1 MVRTLPYGSWP
12 SSISAEQLAVGGNR
26 LGSPQWVG
34 GQLWWSEGLAA
45 EGGRQTI
52 VRTVADPMAKYEH
65 IMGPQQQRSPS
76 RPGGP
81 GHPDSPQP
89 DGSPQPDVTHQ
100 YDDGAHPEQAIAAE
114 AEPATVMVLPA
125 PFNARSRVHE
135 YGGACWIAL
144 TEAQLPPGL
153 QSSTPDEG
161 VEAAQTD
168 SLVLFVNFTDQ
179 RIYSFRQGEEPRPI
193 TPSGPEVAEA
203 GGPSLRW
210 AQPTAVTLADGTPEV
225 WWICEEHLGG
235 LAADEAPRI
244 ERYIA
249 AVPLDGSAAQDQM
262 SLRKVTPSSRFI
274 AHPRLSPDGTRL
286 AWISW
291 EHPQMPWDG
300 TTLHLGKVAAGI
312 VAEESILDGGTEV
325 SVLQP
330 EWRSESELVYLSDRS
345 GWWNP
350 WGVDLSGEHP
360 AEPRQLRRDDQEY
373 AGPLWQLGASW
384 LTLLGADHALSI
396 HGTAT
401 DSLGVLSLADGTVE
415 PLELPQTSIAAVAL
429 RADGALALYGTSTT
443 EFAAISVGRLERSP
457 DSTTAKSTT
466 AESTIAGQWR
476 VDRLDV
482 VRSSRQDA
490 PDPALLP
497 RPEPITVSDS
507 SGESIHAVLYRP
519 RQSGFAAPAGELPPY
534 IAQVHG
540 GPTGQ
545 AAVGLSLGIAYYTSR
560 GIGVVDINYG
570 GSTGFGRTYRDRLK
584 GQWGVVDVAD
594 TVAVMEHLVNE
605 GIADGTR
612 LGIEGGSAG
621 GWTTLACLTR
631 TSTFAA
637 GVSSFGVA
645 DLVALAED
653 THDFESRYLDG
664 LVGPYPEAAEIY
676 RERAP
681 LNHVDSLECPVL
693 LLQGDEDPI
702 VPPNQAEMFRDALAA
717 KSIPHAYLLFAG
729 EQHGFRKAEN
739 IITSFEASLSFYGQI
754 FGFEPEG
761 IPRLELTTGG

>member
-1 MVRTLPYGSWP
+1 MGGVSYTVAMVTTLPHGSWP
-12 SSISAEQLAVGGNR
+12 STISAEQLAVGGNR

-34 GQLWWSEGLAA
+34 AQLWWSESLAA

-52 VRTVADPMAKYEH
+52 VRTDADPLA
-65 IMGPQQQRSPS
+65 
-76 RPGGP
+76 
-81 GHPDSPQP
+81 
-89 DGSPQPDVTHQ
+89 
-100 YDDGAHPEQAIAAE
+100 AAE
-114 AEPATVMVLPA
+114 HDDDAARRTPAARARTVSVLPA

-135 YGGACWIAL
+135 YGGSSWIAL
-144 TEAQLPPGL
+144 PAGPPASTAPPLGAVPEQAGSQ
-153 QSSTPDEG
+153 QSGSRDP
-161 VEAAQTD
+161 
-168 SLVLFVNFTDQ
+168 LVLFVNFTDQ
-179 RIYSFRQGEEPRPI
+179 RVYAFVEGATPQPI
-193 TPSGPEVAEA
+193 SPVGAEIPAA

-210 AQPTAVTLADGTPEV
+210 AQPTAVSLADGTMEV

-235 LAADEAPRI
+235 EDSAGAARI

-249 AVPLDGSAAQDQM
+249 ALPLDGSAAEDQ
-262 SLRKVTPSSRFI
+262 LAVRKVTPSSRFV
-274 AHPRLSPDGTRL
+274 AHPQLSPDGTQL

-300 TTLHLGKVAAGI
+300 TALHVGQVAGGI
-312 VAEESILDGGTEV
+312 VVEDQVLDGGPEV

-330 EWRSESELVYLSDRS
+330 QWRRDGELLYLSDRS

-350 WGVDLSGEHP
+350 WMVQTGTQLSTPSGAASHGAASAGAAP
-360 AEPRQLRRDDQEY
+360 AETPRQLLVDEQEY
-373 AGPLWQLGASW
+373 AGPLWQLGQRW
-384 LTLLGADHALSI
+384 VTPIDADHALCV

-401 DSLGVLSLADGTVE
+401 DSLGVLNLRDGTVS
-415 PLELPQTSIAAVAL
+415 PVAL
-429 RADGALALYGTSTT
+429 PHTAISGVSLREDGALALHGSSRT
-443 EFAAISVGRLERSP
+443 EFPAIS
-457 DSTTAKSTT
+457 
-466 AESTIAGQWR
+466 AGQLVVNEGQWT
-476 VDRLDV
+476 VESLDV

-490 PDPALLP
+490 PEPGLLP
-497 RPEPITVSDS
+497 VPEPITVHDA
-507 SGESIHAVLYRP
+507 SGQEIHAVLYRP
-519 RQSGFAAPAGELPPY
+519 RQEGFAAPAGELPPF

-560 GIGVVDINYG
+560 GLGVVDINYG
-570 GSTGFGRTYRDRLK
+570 GSTGFGRAYRERLK
-584 GQWGVVDVAD
+584 GQWGVVDVED
-594 TVAVMEHLVNE
+594 TVAVMEHLVRE
-605 GIADGTR
+605 GIADPRR

-631 TSTFAA
+631 TETFAA

-664 LVGPYPEAAEIY
+664 LVGPYPEAAALY

-681 LNHVDSLECPVL
+681 LNHVDTLSCPVL

-717 KSIPHAYLLFAG
+717 KSIPHGYLLFAG

-739 IITSFEASLSFYGQI
+739 IITSFEAALSFYGQI

-761 IPRLELTTGG
+761 IPHLQLSR

>member
-1 MVRTLPYGSWP
+1 MVTTLPYGSWP

-34 GQLWWSEGLAA
+34 EQLWWTEALAA

-52 VRTVADPMAKYEH
+52 VRTDADPLSAARTDDDAAR
-65 IMGPQQQRSPS
+65 PTQQT
-76 RPGGP
+76 
-81 GHPDSPQP
+81 HPHT
-89 DGSPQPDVTHQ
+89 VT
-100 YDDGAHPEQAIAAE
+100 
-114 AEPATVMVLPA
+114 VLPA

-135 YGGACWIAL
+135 YGGSSWIAL
-144 TEAQLPPGL
+144 PAGTPAATAPP
-153 QSSTPDEG
+153 EG
-161 VEAAQTD
+161 ARQDQGA
-168 SLVLFVNFTDQ
+168 SGAPLVLFVNFTDQ
-179 RIYSFRQGEEPRPI
+179 RVYAFVEGGTPQPI
-193 TPSGPEVAEA
+193 SPVGPEVTSA

-210 AQPTAVTLADGTPEV
+210 AQPTAVSLADGTVEM
-225 WWICEEHLGG
+225 WWVCEEHLDGDDATG
-235 LAADEAPRI
+235 APLV
-244 ERYIA
+244 ERSIA
-249 AVPLDGSAAQDQM
+249 ALPLDGSAAEDQRA
-262 SLRKVTPSSRFI
+262 LRRVTPASRFV
-274 AHPRLSPDGTRL
+274 AHPQLSPDGTQL

-300 TTLHLGKVAAGI
+300 TALHVGRVAGGI
-312 VAEESILDGGTEV
+312 VVDDHVLDGGPEV

-330 EWRSESELVYLSDRS
+330 QWRRDGELIYLSDRS

-350 WGVDLSGEHP
+350 WTVQTVETGTQTGQTGPQTDAQTRTQGGP
-360 AEPRQLRRDDQEY
+360 AAIETPRQLLVDEQEY
-373 AGPLWQLGASW
+373 AGPLWQLGQRW
-384 LTLLGADHALSI
+384 VTLIDADHALCI

-401 DSLGVLSLADGTVE
+401 DSLGVLDLRAGTVV
-415 PLELPQTSIAAVAL
+415 PLELPHTSIAGVSL
-429 RADGALALYGTSTT
+429 RQDGALAIHGASTT
-443 EFAAISVGRLERSP
+443 EFSAISVGPLVVSDGR
-457 DSTTAKSTT
+457 
-466 AESTIAGQWR
+466 WR
-476 VDRLDV
+476 VDRPGV
-482 VRSSRQDA
+482 VRSSRDDA

-497 RPEPITVSDS
+497 APEPITVQDDS
-507 SGESIHAVLYRP
+507 GQEIHAVLYRP
-519 RQSGFAAPAGELPPY
+519 RQDGFAAPAGELPPF

-545 AAVGLSLGIAYYTSR
+545 AAVGLSLAIAYYTSR

-570 GSTGFGRTYRDRLK
+570 GSTGFGRAYRDRLK
-584 GQWGVVDVAD
+584 GRWGVVDVAD
-594 TVAVMEHLVNE
+594 TVAVMEHLVAE
-605 GIADGTR
+605 GIADPRR

-631 TSTFAA
+631 TETFAA

-681 LNHVDSLECPVL
+681 LNHVDSLSCPVL

-754 FGFEPEG
+754 FSFEPEG
-761 IPRLELTTGG
+761 IPHLELSR

>member
-1 MVRTLPYGSWP
+1 MPGESAPQRWGGVSYTVAMVTILPHGSWP
-12 SSISAEQLAVGGNR
+12 STISAEQLAVGGNR

-34 GQLWWSEGLAA
+34 AQLWWSESLAA
-45 EGGRQTI
+45 EGGRQSI
-52 VRTVADPMAKYEH
+52 VRTETDPLAAGQH
-65 IMGPQQQRSPS
+65 DDDAAHRAPAG
-76 RPGGP
+76 RPR
-81 GHPDSPQP
+81 
-89 DGSPQPDVTHQ
+89 
-100 YDDGAHPEQAIAAE
+100 
-114 AEPATVMVLPA
+114 TVSVLPA

-135 YGGACWIAL
+135 YGGASWIAL
-144 TEAQLPPGL
+144 PAEPSALAALPLGAVPGPVGL
-153 QSSTPDEG
+153 EQTAPEQAGAGQVGPEQAGSG
-161 VEAAQTD
+161 AA
-168 SLVLFVNFTDQ
+168 LVLFVNFTDQ
-179 RIYSFRQGEEPRPI
+179 RVYAFLEGATPQPI
-193 TPSGPEVAEA
+193 SPVGVEIPSA

-210 AQPTAVTLADGTPEV
+210 AQPTAVSLADGTTEV

-235 LAADEAPRI
+235 EDSAGAARI

-249 AVPLDGSAAQDQM
+249 ALPLDGSAAEDQTAV
-262 SLRKVTPSSRFI
+262 RKVTPSSRFV
-274 AHPRLSPDGTRL
+274 AHPQLSPDGTQL

-300 TTLHLGKVAAGI
+300 TALHVGRVAGGI
-312 VAEESILDGGTEV
+312 VVEDQILDGGPEV

-330 EWRSESELVYLSDRS
+330 QWRRDGELLYLSDRS

-350 WGVDLSGEHP
+350 WTVQTDP
-360 AEPRQLRRDDQEY
+360 AEPRRQLLVDEQEY
-373 AGPLWQLGASW
+373 AGPLWQLGQRW
-384 LTLLGADHALSI
+384 VTPIDADHALCI

-401 DSLGVLSLADGTVE
+401 DSLGVLDLRHGTVS
-415 PLELPQTSIAAVAL
+415 PVAL
-429 RADGALALYGTSTT
+429 PHTAISGVSLREDGALALHGSSRT
-443 EFAAISVGRLERSP
+443 EFPAISVGQLVMTEGKW
-457 DSTTAKSTT
+457 TV
-466 AESTIAGQWR
+466 AG
-476 VDRLDV
+476 LDV

-490 PDPALLP
+490 PDPGLLP
-497 RPEPITVSDS
+497 VPEPITVRDA
-507 SGESIHAVLYRP
+507 SGQEIHAVLYRP
-519 RQSGFAAPAGELPPY
+519 HQEGFAAPQGELPPF

-560 GIGVVDINYG
+560 GLGVVDINYG
-570 GSTGFGRTYRDRLK
+570 GSTGFGRAYRERLK
-584 GQWGVVDVAD
+584 GQWGVVDVED
-594 TVAVMEHLVNE
+594 TVAVMEHLVRE
-605 GIADGTR
+605 GIADPRR

-631 TSTFAA
+631 TETFAA

-664 LVGPYPEAAEIY
+664 LVGPYPEAAEVY

-681 LNHVDSLECPVL
+681 LNHVDTLSCPVL

-729 EQHGFRKAEN
+729 EQHGFRKAGN

-761 IPRLELTTGG
+761 IPHLQLSR

>member
-1 MVRTLPYGSWP
+1 
-12 SSISAEQLAVGGNR
+12 
-26 LGSPQWVG
+26 
-34 GQLWWSEGLAA
+34 
-45 EGGRQTI
+45 
-52 VRTVADPMAKYEH
+52 
-65 IMGPQQQRSPS
+65 
-76 RPGGP
+76 
-81 GHPDSPQP
+81 
-89 DGSPQPDVTHQ
+89 
-100 YDDGAHPEQAIAAE
+100 
-114 AEPATVMVLPA
+114 
-125 PFNARSRVHE
+125 
-135 YGGACWIAL
+135 
-144 TEAQLPPGL
+144 
-153 QSSTPDEG
+153 
-161 VEAAQTD
+161 
-168 SLVLFVNFTDQ
+168 
-179 RIYSFRQGEEPRPI
+179 
-193 TPSGPEVAEA
+193 
-203 GGPSLRW
+203 
-210 AQPTAVTLADGTPEV
+210 
-225 WWICEEHLGG
+225 
-235 LAADEAPRI
+235 
-244 ERYIA
+244 
-249 AVPLDGSAAQDQM
+249 
-262 SLRKVTPSSRFI
+262 
-274 AHPRLSPDGTRL
+274 
-286 AWISW
+286 
-291 EHPQMPWDG
+291 MPWDG

-312 VAEESILDGGTEV
+312 VAEESTLDGGTEI

-330 EWRSESELVYLSDRS
+330 EWRSESELIYLSDRS

-360 AEPRQLRRDDQEY
+360 AEPRQLRRDEQEY

-384 LTLLGADHALSI
+384 LTLLDADHALSI

-401 DSLGVLSLADGTVE
+401 DSLGVFNLADGTVE
-415 PLELPQTSIAAVAL
+415 PLGLPQTSIAGVAL
-429 RADGALALYGTSTT
+429 RADGALALYGSSATD
-443 EFAAISVGRLERSP
+443 FAAISVGRLERSG
-457 DSTTAKSTT
+457 DSTTADSVTVNPTT
-466 AESTIAGQWR
+466 AGQWR

-497 RPEPITVSDS
+497 RPEPITVQGS
-507 SGESIHAVLYRP
+507 SGEAIHAVLYRP
-519 RQSGFAAPAGELPPY
+519 QQTGFAAPEGELPPF

-545 AAVGLSLGIAYYTSR
+545 AAVGLSLAIAYYTSR

-570 GSTGFGRTYRDRLK
+570 GSTGFGRAYRERLK

-605 GIADGTR
+605 GIADGAR

-631 TSTFAA
+631 TATFAA

-664 LVGPYPEAAEIY
+664 LVGPYPEAAEVY

-761 IPRLELTTGG
+761 IPRLELTT

>member
-1 MVRTLPYGSWP
+1 MSYTGAMVRTLPYGSWP
-12 SSISAEQLAVGGNR
+12 STISAEQLAVGGNR

-34 GQLWWSEGLAA
+34 EQLFWSEALAA

-52 VRTVADPMAKYEH
+52 VRTHADP
-65 IMGPQQQRSPS
+65 RSP
-76 RPGGP
+76 
-81 GHPDSPQP
+81 DMA
-89 DGSPQPDVTHQ
+89 D
-100 YDDGAHPEQAIAAE
+100 DDGAARPS
-114 AEPATVMVLPA
+114 PPLSSGTVTVLPA

-135 YGGACWIAL
+135 YGGASWIAL
-144 TEAQLPPGL
+144 PAAVDSDAGDSQAADSDAADSATVRAPAASLPAGALPAGAL
-153 QSSTPDEG
+153 PEG
-161 VEAAQTD
+161 GAAQAPV
-168 SLVLFVNFTDQ
+168 VLFVNFTDQ
-179 RIYSFRQGEEPRPI
+179 RVYAFVEGGTPQPI
-193 TPSGPEVAEA
+193 SPVGPEVSSA

-210 AQPTAVTLADGTPEV
+210 AQPTAVRLSDGTAEV
-225 WWICEEHLGG
+225 WWVCEEHLDG
-235 LAADEAPRI
+235 ADSHGAPLI

-249 AVPLDGSAAQDQM
+249 ALPLDGAAAEDQSM
-262 SLRKVTPSSRFI
+262 VRKVTPSSRFL
-274 AHPRLSPDGTRL
+274 AHPQLSPDGTQL

-300 TTLHLGKVAAGI
+300 TELRLGRVAGGI
-312 VAEESILDGGTEV
+312 VVEDSVLDGGTEV

-330 EWRSESELVYLSDRS
+330 QWRRDGELLYLSDRS

-350 WGVDLSGEHP
+350 WTVQTSADPSAAP
-360 AEPRQLRRDDQEY
+360 APRQLLQDPQEY

-384 LTLLGADHALSI
+384 LSLIDADHALSI

-401 DSLGVLSLADGTVE
+401 ETLGVLDLNTGEVT
-415 PLELPQTSIAAVAL
+415 PLELPHTSITGVSL
-429 RADGALALYGTSTT
+429 RPDGALALHGASRT
-443 EFAAISVGRLERSP
+443 EFSAISVGRLSAP
-457 DSTTAKSTT
+457 DA
-466 AESTIAGQWR
+466 QWR
-476 VDRLDV
+476 LDQLGV
-482 VRSSRQDA
+482 VRSSREDA
-490 PDPALLP
+490 PDPGLLP
-497 RPEPITVSDS
+497 TPEPITVPGPG
-507 SGESIHAVLYRP
+507 GEEVHAVLYRP
-519 RQSGFAAPAGELPPY
+519 RQAGYAAPAGELPPF

-570 GSTGFGRTYRDRLK
+570 GSTGFGRAYRDRLK

-594 TVAVMEHLVNE
+594 TVAVMEHLVNQ
-605 GIADGTR
+605 GIADPER

-631 TSTFAA
+631 TETFAA

-681 LNHVDSLECPVL
+681 LNHVDSLSCPVL
-693 LLQGDEDPI
+693 LLQGEEDPI

-739 IITSFEASLSFYGQI
+739 IIASFEASLSFYGQI
-754 FGFEPEG
+754 FGFEPAG
-761 IPRLELTTGG
+761 IPHLELSR

>member
-1 MVRTLPYGSWP
+1 MAADSATQRLGGVSYTGAMVTTLPYGSWP
-12 SSISAEQLAVGGNR
+12 STISAEQLAVGGNR

-34 GQLWWSEGLAA
+34 EQLWWSEALAA

-52 VRTVADPMAKYEH
+52 VRTAADPLATPH
-65 IMGPQQQRSPS
+65 
-76 RPGGP
+76 
-81 GHPDSPQP
+81 
-89 DGSPQPDVTHQ
+89 
-100 YDDGAHPEQAIAAE
+100 YDDAARLT
-114 AEPATVMVLPA
+114 PSTRPHTVTVLPA

-135 YGGACWIAL
+135 YGGSSWIAL
-144 TEAQLPPGL
+144 PATTAAGLALPAGARPGDHG
-153 QSSTPDEG
+153 SDAP
-161 VEAAQTD
+161 
-168 SLVLFVNFTDQ
+168 LVLFVNFADQ
-179 RIYSFRQGEEPRPI
+179 RVYAFAEGGAPQPI
-193 TPSGPEVAEA
+193 SPVGPEVAEA

-210 AQPTAVTLADGTPEV
+210 AQPTAVSLADGTVEV
-225 WWICEEHLGG
+225 WWVCEEHLDG
-235 LAADEAPRI
+235 ADAHGAPLI

-249 AVPLDGSAAQDQM
+249 ALPLDGTAAEDQ
-262 SLRKVTPSSRFI
+262 LAVRKVTPSSRFV
-274 AHPRLSPDGTRL
+274 AHPQLSPDGTQL

-300 TTLHLGKVAAGI
+300 TELHLGRVAGGI
-312 VAEESILDGGTEV
+312 VVEDTVLDGGPEV

-330 EWRSESELVYLSDRS
+330 QWRRDGELLYLSDRS

-350 WGVDLSGEHP
+350 WTVQTTAQNGTQTGIRTGAAGTEGPQQLLVDE
-360 AEPRQLRRDDQEY
+360 QEY
-373 AGPLWQLGASW
+373 AGPLWQLGARW
-384 LTLLGADHALSI
+384 LTMIDADHALSI

-401 DSLGVLSLADGTVE
+401 DSLGVLNLATGTVT
-415 PLELPQTSIAAVAL
+415 PLQLPHTTISGVSL
-429 RADGALALYGTSTT
+429 RHDGALALHGASRT
-443 EFAAISVGRLERSP
+443 EFAAISLGQL
-457 DSTTAKSTT
+457 
-466 AESTIAGQWR
+466 ESTDGHWHLEGLG
-476 VDRLDV
+476 VL
-482 VRSSRQDA
+482 RSSRDDA
-490 PDPALLP
+490 PDPGLLP
-497 RPEPITVSDS
+497 APEPITVRDS
-507 SGESIHAVLYRP
+507 AGQAIHAVLYRP
-519 RQSGFAAPAGELPPY
+519 RQVGFAAPAGELPPF

-570 GSTGFGRTYRDRLK
+570 GSTGFGRAYRDRLK

-594 TVAVMEHLVNE
+594 TVAVMEHLVAE
-605 GIADGTR
+605 GIADPAR

-631 TSTFAA
+631 TETFAA

-664 LVGPYPEAAEIY
+664 LVGPYPEAAAIY

-681 LNHVDSLECPVL
+681 LNHVDSLNCPVL

-702 VPPNQAEMFRDALAA
+702 VPPNQAELFRDALAA
-717 KSIPHAYLLFAG
+717 KSIPHSYLLFAG
-729 EQHGFRKAEN
+729 EQHGFRQAEN

-761 IPRLELTTGG
+761 IPHLELSR